1 MEKDL
6 QTLGK
11 DQRMAEW
18 VHLIENIVFL
28 ELLRRGN
35 KVNIGKLG
43 GNEVN
48 FITRGSTGTVYYQ
61 VASSVLYEY
70 TLRRELEPLQHIPDN
85 YPNYLLT
92 LYNIGAGVDYDV
104 ISQ

>member
-48 FITRGSTGTVYYQ
+48 FITRGSTGTVLL
-61 VASSVLYEY
+61 SGRVLRA
-70 TLRRELEPLQHIPDN
+70 LRVYSAAR
-85 YPNYLLT
+85 T
-92 LYNIGAGVDYDV
+92 GAFTAHSG
-104 ISQ
+104 

>member
-1 MEKDL
+1 MATKSISSHAAA
-6 QTLGK
+6 LG
-11 DQRMAEW
+11 R
-18 VHLIENIVFL
+18 F
-28 ELLRRGN
+28 
-35 KVNIGKLG
+35 
-43 GNEVN
+43 
-48 FITRGSTGTVYYQ
+48 YYQ

-85 YPNYLLT
+85 YPKYYLLT